1 MGVKQYTSTL
11 VSEATTGHK
20 MDSIVI
26 TGSAALVIGGLMLL
40 LFAVPTALILWLIGR
55 VLGRL
60 ASGIAGSGLIAYLI
74 YYAVSSHM
82 ACGSPGACDTPG
94 MILFAPMI
102 YLGIPAASLVTG
114 ILTLKVWIDLR
125 PTSR

>member
-1 MGVKQYTSTL
+1 VKQYTSTL

-26 TGSAALVIGGLMLL
+26 IGSAAVVIGGLMLL

-55 VLGRL
+55 ILGRL

-74 YYAVSSHM
+74 YYAISSHM
-82 ACGSPGACDTPG
+82 ACGSPGTCDTPG
-94 MILFAPMI
+94 MMLFAPMI
-102 YLGIPAASLVTG
+102 YLVIPAACLVTG
-114 ILTLKVWIDLR
+114 MVTLKVWIDFR
-125 PTSR
+125 PTS